1 MTLPGTSAGEVV
13 VYLDLKVDP
22 GCTDVSKECVLRS
35 VDANHPGLPTV
46 TVIASRP
53 GCKGVVSQRSAP
65 RSDTRD
71 AVGRWRVR
79 SHLPTCSGD
88 RVSVSILP
96 RLALAVKD
104 PVEGPEGADGKQEEC
119 AEDQRPHHQDG
130 RDRPEG
136 LHAGSVAEAAPPP
149 SVATRSSEEPGD
161 PYGGTLTTVID
172 RPPARPA
179 TATRGWPLA
188 TAARGRWSPTP
199 NPLAG

>member
-22 GCTDVSKECVLRS
+22 GCTDVSKESVLRS
-35 VDANHPGLPTV
+35 VDANHPGLPTAR
-46 TVIASRP
+46 VIASRP
-53 GCKGVVSQRSAP
+53 GRKRVVSQRSAP

-79 SHLPTCSGD
+79 SLLPACSGVH
-88 RVSVSILP
+88 VSVSILP

-119 AEDQRPHHQDG
+119 TEGQRPHHQDG

-136 LHAGSVAEAAPPP
+136 LHDSSV
-149 SVATRSSEEPGD
+149 T
-161 PYGGTLTTVID
+161 GGTLTTVID
-172 RPPARPA
+172 RAPARPA
-179 TATRGWPLA
+179 TATRG
-188 TAARGRWSPTP
+188 
-199 NPLAG
+199 